1 MTTVAVAWGRY
12 LAEEHRAPIYALAG
26 SGNFELLAS
35 FHSAGGEYV
44 AAGHESGAVG
54 MAAGWATLADEVGI
68 ASVHQGPGFTNALTA
83 LFDAAKG
90 RVPLVLI
97 VPDLGIRARTHHQWV
112 DQRGLLEGA
121 DLPIAVTQVSQA
133 ANSLAELQHAIW
145 TARSAR
151 QVQVMLLPI
160 DMLHQEAGSPS
171 LLTRATVTPEAS
183 MTNLARAV
191 VEIQKARRPLIIA
204 GRGALWSKAGPQLEL
219 LADRLQAPVATT
231 APVHGLFAESPWSIG
246 IIGGFAASATAQAA
260 READLVLAVG
270 TSLDNWTTAGGR
282 LPDAGTP
289 TVRID
294 DGPTADD
301 GRHLVLRGDAR
312 ETLEVLLGM
321 LPDPLGG
328 RSTWGR
334 DSVARFLSDRADE
347 RIPNDGVH
355 GLDPRALLARLNDV
369 LPKER
374 ITCLDSGH
382 FIALATTYLTR
393 MSGPNVLFGQDFQ
406 SVGLGLFRAI
416 GAAMARPDLLCVA
429 ILGDGGAGMSLL
441 ELHTAIDLE
450 LPILVVVMNDAAYG
464 AEVHDFRPRGIPV
477 AIAQFPLR
485 NWAGLAKSM
494 RAEGVIIHRLPDI
507 DQILPWLASRRG
519 PLLLDCRIDPDV
531 SAMSVLTE
539 EGRAEWA
546 N

>member
-44 AAGHESGAVG
+44 AAGHESAAVG
-54 MAAGWATLADEVGI
+54 MAAGWAASADQVGI

-97 VPDLGIRARTHHQWV
+97 VPDLGPRARAHHQWL
-112 DQRGLLEGA
+112 DQHGLLKGA
-121 DLPIAVTQVSQA
+121 DLPIAVTRVSDA
-133 ANSLAELQHAIW
+133 AHSIAELQHAIW
-145 TARSAR
+145 SAHSAR
-151 QVQVMLLPI
+151 QVQVLLLPI
-160 DMLHQEAGSPS
+160 ELLHEEAGSPS
-171 LLTRATVTPEAS
+171 LPTRVTASAEAS
-183 MTNLARAV
+183 VASLERAV
-191 VEIQKARRPLIIA
+191 ADIRRARRPLIIA
-204 GRGALWSKAGPQLEL
+204 GRGALWSNAGPQLEL
-219 LADRLQAPVATT
+219 LAERLEAPVATT

-246 IIGGFAASATAQAA
+246 IVGGFAAPATAQAA

-282 LPDAGTP
+282 LPAADTP
-289 TVRID
+289 IVRID
-294 DGPTADD
+294 N
-301 GRHLVLRGDAR
+301 GRTEDESKQLILRGDAR
-312 ETLEVLLGM
+312 ETLEALVEM
-321 LPDPLGG
+321 LPDPLAG

-334 DSVARFLSDRADE
+334 ESVARFLNDPADE

-355 GLDPRALLARLNDV
+355 GLDPRALLARLNEV

-374 ITCLDSGH
+374 IVCLDSGH
-382 FIALATTYLTR
+382 FIALATMYLTR
-393 MSGPNVLFGQDFQ
+393 ISGPNVLFGQDFQ

-416 GAAMARPDLLCVA
+416 GAAMARPELLCVA
-429 ILGDGGAGMSLL
+429 LLGDGGAGMSLL
-441 ELHTAIDLE
+441 ELHAAIDLE
-450 LPILVVVMNDAAYG
+450 LPILVMVMNDAAYG

-477 AIAQFPLR
+477 AIAQFPVR
-485 NWAGLAKSM
+485 NWAALAKSM
-494 RAEGVIIHRLPDI
+494 GAEGIVVGTLSDI
-507 DQILPWLASRRG
+507 DRILPWLASRRG

-546 N
+546 H